1 MRSFGYLILVGD
13 SNDLNSVSSIADVI
27 ILGQILGILKV
38 ELT

>member
-1 MRSFGYLILVGD
+1 MRSFGYLILVRD

-27 ILGQILGILKV
+27 IFGQILGILKV